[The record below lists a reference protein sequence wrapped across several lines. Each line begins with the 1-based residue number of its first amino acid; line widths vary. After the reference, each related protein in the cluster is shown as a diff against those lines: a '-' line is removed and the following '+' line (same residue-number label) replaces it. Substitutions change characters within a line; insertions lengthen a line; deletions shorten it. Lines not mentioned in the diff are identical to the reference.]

1 MTETGLIIAEVVFLV
16 LLYAFVW
23 AVVRSA
29 SRQLSGSP
37 APPPPAPPAPDAAP
51 PQREPAMAAAPAAAP
66 EPAAAAPPPLPPP
79 VEIPEAAPLP
89 AAATDRSEA
98 LTEGGR
104 RRAAGRSTCRPT
116 STRGWSW
123 RPRRP

>member
-37 APPPPAPPAPDAAP
+37 APPPPAPAPPAPDAAP
-51 PQREPAMAAAPAAAP
+51 VQREP
-66 EPAAAAPPPLPPP
+66 LSCR
-79 VEIPEAAPLP
+79 L
-89 AAATDRSEA
+89 A
-98 LTEGGR
+98 LRTT
-104 RRAAGRSTCRPT
+104 AHTNA
-116 STRGWSW
+116 
-123 RPRRP
+123 